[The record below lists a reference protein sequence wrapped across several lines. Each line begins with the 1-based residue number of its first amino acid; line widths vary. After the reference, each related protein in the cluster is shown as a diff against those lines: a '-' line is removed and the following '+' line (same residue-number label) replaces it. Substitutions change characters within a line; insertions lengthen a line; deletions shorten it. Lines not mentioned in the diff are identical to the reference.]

1 MFRYALFVALTIAV
15 VATATP
21 PALADA
27 PCANPPCRVAP
38 RHVVVHRSY
47 QLPRYYIVDL
57 GPVYV
62 IPGIYTYPTVVK
74 PRPLPR
80 YRYVGRT
87 YPAYVEPLRVRAEG
101 E

>member
-1 MFRYALFVALTIAV
+1 MLRYALSVAFSITAV
-15 VATATP
+15 VTATP
-21 PALADA
+21 PASADA
-27 PCANPPCRVAP
+27 PCSHPPCRVRP
-38 RHVVVHRSY
+38 VVVHKTY
-47 QLPRYYIVDL
+47 QLPRIYIVDL

-101 E
+101 QD